1 MGERT
6 LGDIFLVSGFLVKPF
21 RVWESA
27 GDSVPE
33 PEKFEY
39 FLLARFSCPREVS
52 RRMNATKHSRLAC
65 VTARDTLIKKE
76 REVWGGLPTI
86 GLNLPSNLLPN
97 KIILR

>member
-1 MGERT
+1 MRMGERT

-52 RRMNATKHSRLAC
+52 RRMNATKQSRLAC
-65 VTARDTLIKKE
+65 VTARDTLIKK
-76 REVWGGLPTI
+76 RGGCEEGVGGVGRSSHNWCQFT
-86 GLNLPSNLLPN
+86 
-97 KIILR
+97 K